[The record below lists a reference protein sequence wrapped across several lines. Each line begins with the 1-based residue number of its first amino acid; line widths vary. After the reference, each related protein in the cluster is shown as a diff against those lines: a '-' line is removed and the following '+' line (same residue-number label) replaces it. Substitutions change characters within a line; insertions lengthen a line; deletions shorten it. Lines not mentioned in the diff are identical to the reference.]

1 VKKLRCA
8 LVGATG
14 LAGQQFVAALALH
27 PWFELTGLA
36 ASARSAGK
44 CYMEALRKP
53 NGLSGWLLPEPL
65 PSRIASMPVV
75 EGEALDLGLFDL
87 VFSAVE
93 ADVALALEPIYAQQ
107 LPVISTASAFRY
119 GEDVPLLIP
128 PINAEHSK
136 LIEEQRQQRGFK
148 GFVAPKPSCTAL
160 GLAMSLAPLVE
171 AYGVKAVLMT
181 SMQAI
186 SGAGRSPGVVALDI
200 VQNIVPYIPKEEG
213 KVAIETKK
221 ILGKRGEPH
230 AMKVSCTCT
239 RVPIL
244 EGHTASVFVSLER
257 PATVEEVS
265 QTMHAWKG
273 AELSQKLP
281 SAPVRWIEIMEDP
294 FRPQVRLDR
303 DMHAGMATI
312 VGRVREDAVLENGFK
327 YVFVSHNTK
336 IGAAKG
342 ALLIAEMLYAQG
354 LIGSST
360 NT

>member
-14 LAGQQFVAALALH
+14 LAGQQFVAALASH

-44 CYMEALRKP
+44 HYVEALRMP
-53 NGLSGWLLPEPL
+53 SGMSGWLLSEPL
-65 PSRIASMPVV
+65 PTRIASMPVV
-75 EGEALDLGLFDL
+75 AGEALDLELFDV

-93 ADVALALEPIYAQQ
+93 ADVALALEPVYAQK
-107 LPVISTASAFRY
+107 LPVISTANAFRY
-119 GEDVPLLIP
+119 GEDVPLLLP
-128 PINAEHSK
+128 PINASHSN
-136 LIEEQRQQRGFK
+136 LIETQQQQRGFK
-148 GFVAPKPSCTAL
+148 GFIAPNPNCTAV
-160 GLAMSLAPLVE
+160 GLALSLAPLVE
-171 AYGVKAVLMT
+171 TYGVRAVLMT

-186 SGAGRSPGVVALDI
+186 SGTGRSPGIAALDI
-200 VQNIVPYIPKEEG
+200 LENIIPYIPKEEG

-221 ILGKRGEPH
+221 ILGQMGVPH
-230 AMKVSCTCT
+230 SMKISCTCT
-239 RVPIL
+239 RVPVL
-244 EGHTASVFVSLER
+244 EGHTESVFVSLEK
-257 PATVEEVS
+257 PTSVEALA
-265 QTMHAWKG
+265 QTMHTWKG
-273 AELSQKLP
+273 AEVSQQLP
-281 SAPVRWIEIMEDP
+281 SAPSRWIEVMDDP

-303 DMHAGMATI
+303 EMHAGMATI

-327 YVFVSHNTK
+327 YVLVSHNTK